1 MGELYQWIGKILL
14 DDDQVYTLVD
24 RSLAFEIAASE
35 RIADQWVELQAS
47 SAEVVIVSGP
57 VDKTL
62 FYRQILSP
70 ACSPGQRAAFV
81 ELLASRYKKSWS
93 WINERA
99 ATRGE
104 QGGYHASGSA
114 QLFDEFLSK
123 LEQMDPL
130 PVGSKG
136 KSAPSKQELEQ
147 AREKASERD
156 AEVVELRQDLDFAED
171 RASRAHQRLREVEKV
186 ENQLRKQLRDAKENG
201 EKLRVERSRRIK
213 LERQANEANRELERL
228 RGEYVKLDQRL
239 QQMAR
244 RLAEA
249 EERRAST
256 AIDLSALRR
265 LEVKQVLGVE
275 GPLTGGEIGQ
285 IRRQF
290 ATVFHSD
297 RVKRLPA
304 WVGRL
309 FDELLGVVNEA
320 CDRARK

>member
-1 MGELYQWIGKILL
+1 MWTGRFPPVMATHVSNWGNFPVVE
-14 DDDQVYTLVD
+14 
-24 RSLAFEIAASE
+24 
-35 RIADQWVELQAS
+35 ADL
-47 SAEVVIVSGP
+47 
-57 VDKTL
+57 
-62 FYRQILSP
+62 R
-70 ACSPGQRAAFV
+70 SPGGA
-81 ELLASRYKKSWS
+81 
-93 WINERA
+93 
-99 ATRGE
+99 G
-104 QGGYHASGSA
+104 
-114 QLFDEFLSK
+114 
-123 LEQMDPL
+123 
-130 PVGSKG
+130 
-136 KSAPSKQELEQ
+136 
-147 AREKASERD
+147 
-156 AEVVELRQDLDFAED
+156 
-171 RASRAHQRLREVEKV
+171 
-186 ENQLRKQLRDAKENG
+186 
-201 EKLRVERSRRIK
+201 
-213 LERQANEANRELERL
+213 
-228 RGEYVKLDQRL
+228 
-239 QQMAR
+239 QMAR